1 MDYLVQVGAGDAL
14 GPNSSQDSEASFMMA
29 SQISLPL
36 SDPSSELDGKV
47 PSSSS
52 QQSTE
57 LYNEATV
64 NIDLTAD
71 VNHVACGADDDVVID
86 SVQTHSSK
94 KMSKTIADKAYIPVA
109 PSVIHASDQYVVT
122 PGPSGAASQ
131 TGPSQNKNEDVL
143 KSGVS
148 ISQSQK
154 LSATTPRQRTPVD
167 VSNVS
172 QISVQGSR
180 NIIYES
186 QKSPTPKPN
195 NSKKATD
202 ETKVKR
208 TRTKIVN
215 NSQKQEQIINSSKV
229 DSHKFENDMYVKD
242 LINGVSDETTQIRT
256 SGRLKHR
263 KSEPVWKDLVPKKR
277 SSTEKMESTAHIKR
291 SSMEKEEN
299 KLVKQKENNTCITE
313 REYYN
318 VETDEVLK
326 ETVTNIENDD
336 CVIVDVEN
344 VSKPLS
350 PKEKVAR
357 QKQKSLTELDWLK
370 HKPVKVAK
378 EMTIKTTET
387 DNPNNVV
394 KKENSISTS
403 RVENFISA
411 EMDKANN
418 VVKKENSIYTS
429 TVENLISTNACTYST
444 AESVLNDTIKQKPRT
459 EIVSEMKITPKAYT
473 ATNKAEEQ
481 NTSIGENDVNVVE
494 KGLKGVICGSKLN
507 RSETTKA
514 DNVYPSTSGMV
525 L

>member
-57 LYNEATV
+57 LNNEATV
-64 NIDLTAD
+64 NIDLTSD

-86 SVQTHSSK
+86 LVRTHSSK
-94 KMSKTIADKAYIPVA
+94 KMSKTIADKAVISVA
-109 PSVIHASDQYVVT
+109 ASVIHTSDQEVVR

-131 TGPSQNKNEDVL
+131 TGPSQNKNKDVL

-154 LSATTPRQRTPVD
+154 QSATTPRQGTPVD

-172 QISVQGSR
+172 QISVEDNR

-208 TRTKIVN
+208 TRTKTN
-215 NSQKQEQIINSSKV
+215 NSQKQEQINNSSKV
-229 DSHKFENDMYVKD
+229 DSHKFESDMNVKD
-242 LINGVSDETTQIRT
+242 LINGVSDETTPIRT

-299 KLVKQKENNTCITE
+299 KLFKQKENNTCITE

-318 VETDEVLK
+318 VESDEVLK

-336 CVIVDVEN
+336 CVIVDVED
-344 VSKPLS
+344 VSKTLS
-350 PKEKVAR
+350 PKEKVGR

-370 HKPVKVAK
+370 NKPVKVSR
-378 EMTIKTTET
+378 EMTVKTTET

-403 RVENFISA
+403 
-411 EMDKANN
+411 
-418 VVKKENSIYTS
+418 
-429 TVENLISTNACTYST
+429 TVENLISANACTYST

-459 EIVSEMKITPKAYT
+459 EIVSEMKITSKAHT

-481 NTSIGENDVNVVE
+481 NTSIGENDVTVVE

-507 RSETTKA
+507 RTETTKA
-514 DNVYPSTSGMV
+514 DDVYPSTSGT
-525 L
+525 LL